1 MRHSRWL
8 TGLALAVALTVA
20 APWAALARGGGSHGG
35 SHSYSSSGRSYS
47 HRSSSRSHSGSHIKC
62 ESCPR
67 DSHGRIKRDPKA
79 VDEFKRTHPKPPGCN
94 QCEVDHIIPLSKGGS
109 DDPSNMQWLPKKE
122 HQDKTK
128 RDTQG
133 P

>member
-1 MRHSRWL
+1 MARSIIRALIVILVCL
-8 TGLALAVALTVA
+8 TLLISFPVGLS
-20 APWAALARGGGSHGG
+20 ARGGSHAGG
-35 SHSYSSSGRSYS
+35 YSTHSSSSSGHHYKSPGAS
-47 HRSSSRSHSGSHIKC
+47 RSSTKC

-79 VDEFKRTHPKPPGCN
+79 VEDFKKTHPKPPGCKD
-94 QCEVDHIIPLSKGGS
+94 CEVDHIAPLSKGGR

-128 RDTQG
+128 RDLQR